1 MDCEPLVATEPLQPP
16 DAVHAAASIELQV
29 SVAVPPVATVVGEAD
44 KLTEGAGAVTTT
56 SVDCEADPPGP
67 EQVST

>member
-1 MDCEPLVATEPLQPP
+1 MATEPLQPP

-44 KLTEGAGAVTTT
+44 KLTEGARAVTTT
-56 SVDCEADPPGP
+56 SVDSEADPPGP

>member
-1 MDCEPLVATEPLQPP
+1 VATEPLQPP